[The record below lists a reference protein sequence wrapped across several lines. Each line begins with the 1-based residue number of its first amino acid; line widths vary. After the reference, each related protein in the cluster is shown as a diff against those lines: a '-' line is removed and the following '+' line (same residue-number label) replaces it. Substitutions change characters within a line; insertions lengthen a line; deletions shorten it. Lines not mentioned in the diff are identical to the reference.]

1 MQKHAISHYRP
12 DIDGLRAIA
21 VGAVFFFHCGWLP
34 SGYLGVDVFFVISGF
49 LVTSIVLREIEA
61 GRFTLRDFYIRRIRR
76 ILPLEFFVV
85 VAVLLVGMA
94 VMLPDDLEN
103 LSAAAIAT
111 NVFSN
116 NVLQAIT
123 TANYWDVSNEYKPL
137 LHTWSLGV
145 EEQFYLIYPL
155 LLAIVARMGKPALL
169 AFLFSTTAI
178 SIMLSFLPTAPHWR
192 FYLLPF
198 RFYEMSIGGVGTV
211 LVQRGL
217 FTPRVG
223 PACLCGLMSV
233 MLTGSQMV
241 SGQGAVLAT
250 VALTLAIL
258 CTDNHASAFSR
269 AVLENK
275 ATVGLGLISYSVYMW
290 HQPVLAFARYFLFAE
305 LHAGH
310 IAVLGLII
318 LGLSVASYAWIES
331 PFRTPRLVSVRVLLT
346 TMLGLMIGTT
356 ALAGFLYARKGII
369 RDVPEL
375 DLTVTDGAPLRF
387 SAYNSRIY
395 RLDRPFTDPGKV
407 HVLVVGDSFARDFAN
422 ILLESR
428 HADRIEVSYIYGA
441 ATTARV
447 RERANEADLVFV
459 STPSRSEL
467 ASVGLT
473 SPKVFAVGTK
483 SFGASSGIF
492 YNHPRDARYFAQ
504 RARTIPGILEQERKL
519 AAEWGTQYISLLGK
533 VLDADETVPVFTP
546 TQKFISR
553 DCRHLTIAGAK
564 YFASV
569 LDEDLTRIIPNK

>member
-1 MQKHAISHYRP
+1 
-12 DIDGLRAIA
+12 
-21 VGAVFFFHCGWLP
+21 
-34 SGYLGVDVFFVISGF
+34 
-49 LVTSIVLREIEA
+49 
-61 GRFTLRDFYIRRIRR
+61 
-76 ILPLEFFVV
+76 
-85 VAVLLVGMA
+85 
-94 VMLPDDLEN
+94 
-103 LSAAAIAT
+103 
-111 NVFSN
+111 
-116 NVLQAIT
+116 
-123 TANYWDVSNEYKPL
+123 
-137 LHTWSLGV
+137 
-145 EEQFYLIYPL
+145 
-155 LLAIVARMGKPALL
+155 
-169 AFLFSTTAI
+169 
-178 SIMLSFLPTAPHWR
+178 
-192 FYLLPF
+192 
-198 RFYEMSIGGVGTV
+198 
-211 LVQRGL
+211 
-217 FTPRVG
+217 
-223 PACLCGLMSV
+223 
-233 MLTGSQMV
+233 
-241 SGQGAVLAT
+241 
-250 VALTLAIL
+250 
-258 CTDNHASAFSR
+258 
-269 AVLENK
+269 
-275 ATVGLGLISYSVYMW
+275 
-290 HQPVLAFARYFLFAE
+290 VLAFARYFLFAE

-356 ALAGFLYARKGII
+356 ALAGFLYARKGIT

-375 DLTVTDGAPLRF
+375 DLTVADAAPLRF
-387 SAYNSRIY
+387 SAYNSRIH

-428 HADRIEVSYIYGA
+428 HADRIEVSYMYGA

-447 RERANEADLVFV
+447 RERANEADVVFV

-467 ASVGLT
+467 ERVGLT

-483 SFGASSGIF
+483 NFGASSGIF

-504 RARTIPGILEQERKL
+504 RARTIPGILKQERKL